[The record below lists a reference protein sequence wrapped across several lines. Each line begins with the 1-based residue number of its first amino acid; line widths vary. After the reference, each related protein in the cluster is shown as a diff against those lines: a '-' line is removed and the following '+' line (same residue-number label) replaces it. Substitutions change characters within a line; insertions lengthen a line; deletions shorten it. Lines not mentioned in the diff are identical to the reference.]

1 MSLLQTPI
9 KRYIPLGLL
18 LLGLGFST
26 ACSNLNAS
34 TVQTESLDTIE
45 TINRPIYTMNDFI
58 DRNFAEPIAETYID
72 YTPAPIRHSVSN
84 FFDNVAYLNVILN
97 DFLQGK
103 GQQGLS
109 DSGRFLVNS
118 TFGLFGIWDHA
129 TPLGLEKHNEDF
141 GQTLGV
147 WGVGEGSYLVLPFLG
162 PNTVRDAPDLGVST
176 VTNILFYVSNPIA
189 VPVALLG
196 FIDKRSR
203 FDEAIKFRNNAAV
216 EPYLFT
222 REAYLQHRKF
232 LIFDGDP
239 PIEDDLFP
247 EETFADLEF
256 EDELVSETQPGSSKP
271 EDQVPHSAQK
281 AEVLQSDQTD
291 GQEDLI
297 DPVSPPAPLPITA
310 SVR

>member
-1 MSLLQTPI
+1 MA
-9 KRYIPLGLL
+9 LGLL
-18 LLGLGFST
+18 LIGLSFSN

-34 TVQTESLDTIE
+34 TVQTDSLE

-72 YTPAPIRHSVSN
+72 YTPAPVRNSVSN

-103 GQQGLS
+103 GQQGLA

-162 PNTVRDAPDLGVST
+162 PNTIRDTPDLGVST

-203 FDEAIKFRNNAAV
+203 FDEAIKFRNDAAV

-232 LIFDGDP
+232 LIYDGDP
-239 PIEDDLFP
+239 PIEDDLFEDDLFP
-247 EETFADLEF
+247 EETFADLEP
-256 EDELVSETQPGSSKP
+256 EVELVSESQPASSEP
-271 EDQVPHSAQK
+271 ESQVPHSVQK
-281 AEVLQSDQTD
+281 TEVLQSDQTD
-291 GQEDLI
+291 SQQDIGN
-297 DPVSPPAPLPITA
+297 PVSSVPPLPITV
-310 SVR
+310 SIR